1 MPCTSPSEDDGDRD
15 RGHLS
20 GLWEVSMLT
29 RLGWFTVRRR
39 RLVLS
44 FTVLF
49 MVVAVVLGT
58 GAFGVLKAG
67 GFDDPSS
74 ESSQAAELLE
84 THFGGGDP
92 NVVLVATAD
101 GAGVDD
107 ATVIEAG
114 NDLAARLDAIEG
126 VEQVVSYW
134 SLGGPDSLR
143 STDGDTALVLARVT
157 GDEEQITERIG
168 LIKSTLSGEQGP
180 FEVLLGGREAVFDD
194 VGHTIEGD
202 LLRAELIAV
211 PLTLLLLLFVFRG
224 LVAASLPMLV
234 GVIAVLGTLL
244 SLFLIGSVTD
254 VSIYAINLTTALGL
268 GLAIDYSLFI
278 VSRFREELRAGRT
291 VEHAVVRTM
300 ETAGKTVLISSLTV
314 AVSLAAL
321 LVFPLYFLRSFA
333 YAGVAVVLLA
343 LAGAL
348 LTLPAL
354 LAVLGHRVD
363 AVRIGRR
370 RAERADHEGAW
381 HRIATFVMRRPI
393 PIAVSVIAVLVLLGA
408 PFLRV
413 SFGTPDD
420 RVLPPSAESRRASE
434 VLRSDFAGNS
444 AESFGVV
451 ADGVGP
457 ERLDDVAA
465 SATAISSLGGVARVD
480 SAAGTFVAGE
490 LVATS
495 SADARFLPADGAD
508 VTWMSVVPDFAVVS
522 EQGEQLVKDIRS
534 LDLPI
539 EVAVEG
545 SAAELVD
552 TKTAIGDSM
561 PYALGIIVAATFVLL
576 FMLSGSLLVPVK
588 ALVLNFLSL
597 TATFGAM
604 VWIFQDGNLA
614 DLLGFTATGTIDI
627 SMPILMFCIAFGLS
641 MDYEVFLLSRIK
653 EEHDRTGD
661 NESSVALGLER
672 TGSIVTAAAALLAI
686 TFFAFGTSGVSFIKM
701 FGIGL
706 GLAVLMDATV
716 VRAFLV
722 PAFMRLAGEANWW
735 APAPLRRFHDRY
747 GLREVDEEFANSE
760 DGGKRGG
767 DQPDRELVGAGR

>member
-1 MPCTSPSEDDGDRD
+1 
-15 RGHLS
+15 
-20 GLWEVSMLT
+20 
-29 RLGWFTVRRR
+29 
-39 RLVLS
+39 
-44 FTVLF
+44 
-49 MVVAVVLGT
+49 
-58 GAFGVLKAG
+58 
-67 GFDDPSS
+67 
-74 ESSQAAELLE
+74 
-84 THFGGGDP
+84 
-92 NVVLVATAD
+92 
-101 GAGVDD
+101 
-107 ATVIEAG
+107 
-114 NDLAARLDAIEG
+114 
-126 VEQVVSYW
+126 
-134 SLGGPDSLR
+134 
-143 STDGDTALVLARVT
+143 
-157 GDEEQITERIG
+157 
-168 LIKSTLSGEQGP
+168 
-180 FEVLLGGREAVFDD
+180 
-194 VGHTIEGD
+194 
-202 LLRAELIAV
+202 
-211 PLTLLLLLFVFRG
+211 LTLILLLFVFRG
-224 LVAASLPMLV
+224 VVAASLPMLV

-244 SLFLIGSVTD
+244 SLFVIGSITD

-278 VSRFREELRAGRT
+278 VSRFREELKAGRT

-314 AVSLAAL
+314 AVSLSAL

-343 LAGAL
+343 LAGSL
-348 LTLPAL
+348 LSLPAL
-354 LAVLGHRVD
+354 LAVLGHRVNSL
-363 AVRIGRR
+363 RIGRR
-370 RAERADHEGAW
+370 LEERADHEGTW

-393 PIAVSVIAVLVLLGA
+393 PIAVGVVAVLLLLGA

-413 SFGTPDD
+413 NFGTPDD
-420 RVLPPSAESRRASE
+420 RVLPTSAESREASD
-434 VLRSDFAGNS
+434 VLRSDFTGNS

-451 ADGVGP
+451 AAGVDTA
-457 ERLDDVAA
+457 RLDDVTTTAA
-465 SATAISSLGGVARVD
+465 TISAMAGVARVD
-480 SAAGTFVAGE
+480 SAAGTFVGGALAIAGD
-490 LVATS
+490 
-495 SADARFLPADGAD
+495 ADARFFAADGTA
-508 VTWMSVVPDFAVVS
+508 VTWMSVVPTFAVAS
-522 EQGEQLVKDIRS
+522 QQGEQLVQDIRD

-552 TKTAIGDSM
+552 TKAAISD
-561 PYALGIIVAATFVLL
+561 ALPLALALVVLATFVLL

-588 ALVLNFLSL
+588 ALALNFLSL

-661 NESSVALGLER
+661 NEASVALGLER

-735 APAPLRRFHDRY
+735 APGPLRRFHDRY
-747 GLREVDEEFANSE
+747 GMREGDSSSSLDEPTGE
-760 DGGKRGG
+760 DR
-767 DQPDRELVGAGR
+767 PERELVSAGR